1 MQNIPRLTGTRFD
14 PIYPPSIGSS
24 LSSTYHEE
32 DLKRNNYRAL
42 SWDIPLNTE
51 EFDITDDFGIT
62 CKGHLICSPT
72 PNKKCLPSRDVLYFR
87 NLDAKHFCYTKE
99 YIPDYDRFGH
109 KQLMNRQKAVFGAC
123 YFCINHPSHYEQ
135 IKLNVLEEIN
145 RYEDYHC
152 ERRGVKR
159 SSLDSQS
166 RQISV
171 TLHDKVY
178 MNEHSM
184 YEENKTPKS
193 RLFTVEDDSRYSEIS
208 LSLSER
214 FPLLSE
220 TLKKNMKYSSR
231 VDTEITDSY
240 AIYGHS
246 SKDTVSDKNEASV
259 KKLYEQAA
267 NMIVNIIQS
276 RVKSK
281 KRCRIP
287 KIYEVSN
294 LSKFS

>member
-24 LSSTYHEE
+24 LS
-32 DLKRNNYRAL
+32 N
-42 SWDIPLNTE
+42 
-51 EFDITDDFGIT
+51 DFGIT

-166 RQISV
+166 RQISG
-171 TLHDKVY
+171 
-178 MNEHSM
+178 
-184 YEENKTPKS
+184 PKG
-193 RLFTVEDDSRYSEIS
+193 V
-208 LSLSER
+208 
-214 FPLLSE
+214 
-220 TLKKNMKYSSR
+220 
-231 VDTEITDSY
+231 
-240 AIYGHS
+240 
-246 SKDTVSDKNEASV
+246 ASFY
-259 KKLYEQAA
+259 LADGEWA
-267 NMIVNIIQS
+267 
-276 RVKSK
+276 
-281 KRCRIP
+281 
-287 KIYEVSN
+287 E
-294 LSKFS
+294 